1 MMVLLDLFPGLKLII
16 LMNSQAEAILFIGSG
31 EWSQKVSDIIVASG
45 SRLEPVV
52 ISARNFLSTE
62 NQALPKGWNLE
73 DFNFIWITTFPDMQL
88 KILEKLQGLD
98 SKIVLEKPIALTLE
112 DIQQLCSIIPKMKSS
127 VYLSEPWTFSKLWE
141 SASKQI
147 LRNYKDLEINALR
160 VGNLERKKISPGLDW
175 LPHDLYLL
183 ASLMQAKELEMGSLE
198 LLSSRGSP
206 EEVLLDYQV
215 GEAVRVN
222 LQAGKSDS
230 RRANWRIS
238 AGDENCL
245 EIDFDSKKIIRK
257 ERGGAITEEFDSDNP
272 IMNMLDNYR
281 SHGSAVNWDLV
292 FRLYSEAIRATM
304 GDW

>member
-1 MMVLLDLFPGLKLII
+1 MALQDLSPGLKLII
-16 LMNSQAEAILFIGSG
+16 LMNSQAESILFIGSG

-62 NQALPKGWNLE
+62 KQALPEGWKLE
-73 DFNFIWITTFPDMQL
+73 EFNFIWITTFPDMQL
-88 KILEKLQGLD
+88 KILEKLQSLD

-112 DIQQLCSIIPKMKSS
+112 DIQKLRSIIPKMKSS

-141 SASKQI
+141 SASNQI
-147 LRNYKDLEINALR
+147 LRNYKDSEINALR
-160 VGNLERKKISPGLDW
+160 VGNLKRKKISPGLDW

-230 RRANWRIS
+230 RRAYWRIS
-238 AGDENCL
+238 VGDQNSL
-245 EIDFDSKKIIRK
+245 EIDFDSKKITKK

-281 SHGSAVNWDLV
+281 KHSSAVNWDLI

-304 GDW
+304 GDR